1 MTRRRKPFEYAIDSA
16 GAFGGNSAIR
26 VMLSAKT
33 SLASDSFQVSD
44 RCSGFASILTPG
56 AAIAIISPL

>member
-1 MTRRRKPFEYAIDSA
+1 MLIDSA
-16 GAFGGNSAIR
+16 AVAFGGNSAIL

-33 SLASDSFQVSD
+33 SLASDSFKVSD

-56 AAIAIISPL
+56 AAIAIIWPL

>member
-1 MTRRRKPFEYAIDSA
+1 MLIDSA
-16 GAFGGNSAIR
+16 GALGGNSAIR

-44 RCSGFASILTPG
+44 RRSGFASILTPG